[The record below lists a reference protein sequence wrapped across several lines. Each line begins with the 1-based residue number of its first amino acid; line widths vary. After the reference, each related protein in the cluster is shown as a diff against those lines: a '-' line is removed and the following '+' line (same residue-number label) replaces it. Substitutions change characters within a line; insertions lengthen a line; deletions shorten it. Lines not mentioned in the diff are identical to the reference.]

1 MGGTILQE
9 TVEEKDLGVWI
20 HKSLKVAKHCA
31 EAAKKANRVLGM
43 IKRNF
48 IYKDKSTV
56 MKLYKSLVRPHL
68 DYCMQVWSP
77 HLKKDIDQIEKI
89 QHRATKLIPGMK
101 HLPYNTRIKLCNL
114 MTLEDRRRR
123 SDLIQ
128 TYRIIHGIDQI
139 PVESLF
145 TLADNKTRPT
155 TRGHNLKFVKAR
167 FNLDIRKHF

>member
-1 MGGTILQE
+1 
-9 TVEEKDLGVWI
+9 
-20 HKSLKVAKHCA
+20 
-31 EAAKKANRVLGM
+31 M

-123 SDLIQ
+123 GDLIQ

-145 TLADNKTRPT
+145 TLADNTTRPT

-167 FNLDIRKHF
+167 FNLDIRKHFYSQRVIHDWNSLPEAAVNATTLLSFKIKIKSFLGY